1 MRYHAARCHEGRDSQ
16 SSSNVLGGFETRFF
30 PINYA
35 TPQKLNVMLACVRI
49 TGWLQSS
56 RKCSFST
63 WNPLKPTSLEN
74 GWKWFKQ
81 LLFHSKGLGIIIQL
95 KNPIYKWM
103 AINFQVYFPK
113 LDHSDESRVTWRL
126 KFHHPYQ
133 RIPVYLWTRQK
144 VKVRGSMVILH
155 WMIQL

>member
-16 SSSNVLGGFETRFF
+16 SSSNVLGGFERDFSYQLCN
-30 PINYA
+30 PPKVERHVSLRQNHW
-35 TPQKLNVMLACVRI
+35 LASEFQEMFI
-49 TGWLQSS
+49 
-56 RKCSFST
+56 FY
-63 WNPLKPTSLEN
+63 LEPPKAN
-74 GWKWFKQ
+74 QFGKWMEMVKQ

-113 LDHSDESRVTWRL
+113 LDHSDGSRVAWRL

-133 RIPVYLWTRQK
+133 RMGLSLDPPESE
-144 VKVRGSMVILH
+144 G
-155 WMIQL
+155 